1 MCENCKHEAAETDD
15 NLSIGFS
22 MTSKDTGKTVNIE
35 RTEAQMREFANRME
49 DKAMEGDEAA
59 QTGVALVYAL
69 EEKIKAARRKANNLE
84 ARHET
89 LLETLN
95 DFKERYTTGEEF
107 KKAIEHVLKADA
119 VTEQVFDM
127 LSARMEDL

>member
-1 MCENCKHEAAETDD
+1 MCENCKNEAAETD
-15 NLSIGFS
+15 LSIGFS

-49 DKAMEGDEAA
+49 DKAREGDEAA

-69 EEKIKAARRKANNLE
+69 EEKIKAARRKASNLE

-119 VTEQVFDM
+119 VTEQVLDM
-127 LSARMEDL
+127 LTARMEDL

>member
-1 MCENCKHEAAETDD
+1 MCKNCKNEATETD
-15 NLSIGFS
+15 LLIGFS
-22 MTSKDTGKTVNIE
+22 MISKDTGKTVSIE

-49 DKAMEGDEAA
+49 DVAMEGDEAA

-69 EEKIKAARRKANNLE
+69 EEKIKESRRKANNLE

-95 DFKERYTTGEEF
+95 DFKERYNTGEEF

>member
-1 MCENCKHEAAETDD
+1 MCENCKNEAAETD
-15 NLSIGFS
+15 LSIGFS

-49 DKAMEGDEAA
+49 DKVMEGDDAS

-69 EEKIKAARRKANNLE
+69 EEKIKAARRKASNLE

>member
-1 MCENCKHEAAETDD
+1 MCENCKHEAAETD
-15 NLSIGFS
+15 LLIGFS
-22 MTSKDTGKTVNIE
+22 MTSKDTGKTVSIE
-35 RTEAQMREFANRME
+35 RTEAQMREFANRMK
-49 DKAMEGDEAA
+49 DVAMEGDEAA

-69 EEKIKAARRKANNLE
+69 EEKIKESRRKANNLE

-95 DFKERYTTGEEF
+95 DFKERYNTGEEF
-107 KKAIEHVLKADA
+107 KKAIKHVLEADT

>member
-1 MCENCKHEAAETDD
+1 MFENCKHEAAETD
-15 NLSIGFS
+15 LSIGFS
-22 MTSKDTGKTVNIE
+22 MTSKDTGKTIHIE
-35 RTEAQMREFANRME
+35 RTEEELQEFASRME
-49 DKAMEGDEAA
+49 DKAFEGDEAA
-59 QTGVALVYAL
+59 ATGVALVCVL
-69 EEKIKAARRKANNLE
+69 EERAKAYHRKVSNLY

>member
-1 MCENCKHEAAETDD
+1 MCENCKHEAAETD
-15 NLSIGFS
+15 LSIGFS
-22 MTSKDTGKTVNIE
+22 MTSKDTGKTVSIE
-35 RTEAQMREFANRME
+35 RTEAQMREFANKME

-59 QTGVALVYAL
+59 QTGVSLVYAL
-69 EEKIKAARRKANNLE
+69 EEKIKESRRKASNLE

-107 KKAIEHVLKADA
+107 IKAIEHVLKADA

>member
-1 MCENCKHEAAETDD
+1 MCENCKHGATETDD

-69 EEKIKAARRKANNLE
+69 EEKIKESRRKANNLE